1 MRNRDTTT
9 DSTRMQIV
17 ASNAFTL
24 LISLSASYFAYQGTS
39 EATGVDMYKTIVMQ
53 YENQRKTI
61 SEMQGQIIK
70 SNLRIIELEAEIRKE
85 VSHEDVLRSYID
97 SLPAPAWIKRSRPNG
112 EFEMY
117 LMNKAYSYKY
127 GISRGVYEGKTD
139 RELGLFKEEQIKNWE
154 MNDKAIYR
162 SGGSI
167 RATEMV
173 IDNGIKTK
181 VGVWKFSIELPGG
194 DHGVGGLVVD
204 KL

>member
-1 MRNRDTTT
+1 MRTRDTTS

-17 ASNAFTL
+17 ISNLFTL
-24 LISLSASYFAYQGTS
+24 LISLSASYFAYQDTKDTNS
-39 EATGVDMYKTIVMQ
+39 VDMYKTIVMQ
-53 YENQRKTI
+53 YENQRKVMG
-61 SEMQGQIIK
+61 EMQAQIIK

-85 VSHEDVLRSYID
+85 VSHESVLRTYID

-117 LMNKAYSYKY
+117 LINKAYSYKY
-127 GISRGVYEGKTD
+127 GISKSVYEGKTD
-139 RELGLFKEEQIKNWE
+139 RELGLFEETQIKNWE
-154 MNDKAIYR
+154 RNDRAIYK

-167 RATEMV
+167 RTTEMV

-181 VGVWKFSIELPGG
+181 IGVWKFSIELPDG

-204 KL
+204 EL